1 MKMNNLFK
9 ETIFELFSFIKKFKF
24 ISKINKIFYYLLI
37 NIKKNLNLK

>member
-24 ISKINKIFYYLLI
+24 IS
-37 NIKKNLNLK
+37 IKKYKKYNI